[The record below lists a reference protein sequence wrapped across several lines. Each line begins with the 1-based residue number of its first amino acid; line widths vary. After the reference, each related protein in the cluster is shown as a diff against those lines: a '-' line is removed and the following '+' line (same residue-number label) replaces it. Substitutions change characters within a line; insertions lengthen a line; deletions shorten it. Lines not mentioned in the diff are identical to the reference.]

1 MTVYENLAFGLR
13 MKKKDRLP
21 KEDLDRKVRSVADTV
36 GLSAA
41 LDRNASRLSV
51 NDMQKVALGRSMI
64 VEPAIFL
71 LDEPFS
77 NLDSA
82 FRAYMRAELK
92 RIQHEI
98 GQTMVYVTHDQ
109 VEAMSMAD
117 KVAVMDLGVLQQ
129 YATPDELYNRPAN
142 RFVANFIGSVLNNF
156 VPVTYEAGFVR
167 PTAEGS
173 RPVDVSDRKAAIE
186 GRKGAGRADAL
197 GQAGADPLRCARLGR
212 GDRHGEGRARRTA
225 RREGRHPHAPRRHR
239 RPHGRR
245 SGRAPPDRR
254 QPRSRLRPGFCPH
267 LRRRHRP
274 RPEVDDVATIRLE
287 NITKRFGPITAL
299 DGVSFDVKDGEFF
312 AILGPPGAG
321 KTTTLRTIVGLEAP
335 EEGDVFL
342 DDERVTDAWPGDR
355 DISIVFQ
362 NLALYPDK
370 TVYNNLAFPLKQRKV
385 AKDEIKRRVGET
397 AKVLAHRAP
406 HEAQAGQAV
415 RRRAPARRP
424 RPGDRARSEGVPLRR
439 ADLGSRRAAA
449 PRDAHRAEDG
459 SSATS
464 GARSST

>member
-1 MTVYENLAFGLR
+1 VAKITLDNLTKHFGDLHAVEQLDLAVEHGSFTALLGPSGCGKTTTMNMISGLEKPTSGEIYFDEIPITKLDPGNRNVGFVFQNYAIFTHMTVYENLAFGLR
-13 MKKKDRLP
+13 VKKKDRLP
-21 KEDLDRKVRSVADTV
+21 KEDLDRRVRSVAETV

-167 PTAEGS
+167 PTAGGS

-186 GRKGAGRADAL
+186 GREGTGGLSLSVRPERIRVVAPDSDEATVRAKVVLVEPLGAKDVVHMDLDGIDV
-197 GQAGADPLRCARLGR
+197 
-212 GDRHGEGRARRTA
+212 RTVA
-225 RREGRHPHAPRRHR
+225 AP
-239 RPHGRR
+239 
-245 SGRAPPDRR
+245 AE
-254 QPRSRLRPGFCPH
+254 
-267 LRRRHRP
+267 RP
-274 RPEVDDVATIRLE
+274 RIGDQLGLAFDPESVHVFDDDT
-287 NITKRFGPITAL
+287 G
-299 DGVSFDVKDGEFF
+299 
-312 AILGPPGAG
+312 
-321 KTTTLRTIVGLEAP
+321 
-335 EEGDVFL
+335 
-342 DDERVTDAWPGDR
+342 
-355 DISIVFQ
+355 
-362 NLALYPDK
+362 LAL
-370 TVYNNLAFPLKQRKV
+370 R
-385 AKDEIKRRVGET
+385 
-397 AKVLAHRAP
+397 
-406 HEAQAGQAV
+406 
-415 RRRAPARRP
+415 
-424 RPGDRARSEGVPLRR
+424 
-439 ADLGSRRAAA
+439 
-449 PRDAHRAEDG
+449 
-459 SSATS
+459 
-464 GARSST
+464 

>member
-1 MTVYENLAFGLR
+1 MNMISGLEKADGGR
-13 MKKKDRLP
+13 DLLRRDPDHEARPGEQERRLRIP
-21 KEDLDRKVRSVADTV
+21 ELRDLHAHDGVREPRLRPAGQEEGSAGEGGSRSKGALRGGTV

-156 VPVTYEAGFVR
+156 VPVTYDAAGR
-167 PTAEGS
+167 LAAARAPRGAG
-173 RPVDVSDRKAAIE
+173 PIDVSDRKAAIE
-186 GRKGAGRADAL
+186 GRASQGTLSPSRSAPSGSGSSRPTRTRRRSRAKVVLVEPLGAKDIVHMDLDGIDV
-197 GQAGADPLRCARLGR
+197 
-212 GDRHGEGRARRTA
+212 RTA
-225 RREGRHPHAPRRHR
+225 RPTGRT
-239 RPHGRR
+239 
-245 SGRAPPDRR
+245 SPDRR
-254 QPRSRLRPGFCPH
+254 QPRARLRSRVQSISSTTTRASPSGSTPW
-267 LRRRHRP
+267 RRSGSTASP
-274 RPEVDDVATIRLE
+274 
-287 NITKRFGPITAL
+287 NGSGPITAL
-299 DGVSFDVKDGEFF
+299 NGVSFDVKDGEFF

-321 KTTTLRTIVGLEAP
+321 KTTTLRTIVGLERP
-335 EEGDVFL
+335 
-342 DDERVTDAWPGDR
+342 
-355 DISIVFQ
+355 
-362 NLALYPDK
+362 
-370 TVYNNLAFPLKQRKV
+370 
-385 AKDEIKRRVGET
+385 
-397 AKVLAHRAP
+397 
-406 HEAQAGQAV
+406 
-415 RRRAPARRP
+415 RRATSTSTTSASPTA
-424 RPGDRARSEGVPLRR
+424 GRAT
-439 ADLGSRRAAA
+439 
-449 PRDAHRAEDG
+449 
-459 SSATS
+459 ATS
-464 GARSST
+464 RSSSRTSRSTPTRPSSTTSRFR